1 MKGQALRHCSGQAV
15 IELAIFGAIIIFV
28 LGAIIRSA
36 VSSGQGQDA
45 SLKAMRNA
53 LVQSSKSTPGDT
65 SRISPS
71 MLYLEDRLS
80 PDFGKY
86 GSTERA
92 PFTAQGSGSMTN
104 LLMYPMDMSE
114 LQDPRH
120 VPVMDMFIN
129 GKHFTFSMA
138 RLVYKRFLGSSG
150 GPVHSAKAGLV
161 ETTTY
166 VAPVSFSCPEED
178 PGCEGPAPPVPIV
191 HDPPQRGGWDSSC
204 KSGRGCPIFYQTV
217 VNMED
222 GNEISEDASDEIRQ
236 EALEKRF
243 CVSSGQCPGLLTGPE
258 RFDLNHDDNL
268 SNDPPSSLYA
278 NMTWQWRGVQAMDDN
293 EDDGK
298 PLHIDADHGSY
309 PSFDVDGDGQEE
321 TIYQVDYNDDGIA
334 TGAVVFDSQEGDLD
348 MTSPDAA
355 VGKVGLLND
364 MAIYTKPAFGSAK
377 GNHLLINQGK
387 AYDLDGKFI
396 RSVNRKDQ
404 VDLVER
410 KIQLSNDTGRMCGG
424 IGVPSEVPAV
434 EVCGGCFSVNN
445 IARTCFDSASKILYV
460 RSRML
465 DQQGHFWKTDASG
478 QLRLGGAP

>member
-1 MKGQALRHCSGQAV
+1 MKGQALRHCSGQAAT
-15 IELAIFGAIIIFV
+15 ELAIFGAIIIFV
-28 LGAIIRSA
+28 LGAIIRTA

-53 LVQSSKSTPGDT
+53 LVESSKSSPADT
-65 SRISPS
+65 SHTSPS

-104 LLMYPMDMSE
+104 MLMYPLDMSE
-114 LQDPRH
+114 LQDPKH
-120 VPVMDMFIN
+120 VPVVDMFIN
-129 GKHFTFSMA
+129 GKHFTFSLA

-150 GPVHSAKAGLV
+150 GPVHSAKAGNV
-161 ETTTY
+161 ETDT
-166 VAPVSFSCPEED
+166 VSPEGVPGAPIH
-178 PGCEGPAPPVPIV
+178 PA
-191 HDPPQRGGWDSSC
+191 QRGGWDSSC
-204 KSGRGCPIFYQTV
+204 KNGHGCPIFYQTI

-222 GNEISEDASDEIRQ
+222 GTAISSDASDAARQ

-258 RFDLNHDDNL
+258 RFDLNHNDILGPPD
-268 SNDPPSSLYA
+268 DPPSSLYA
-278 NMTWQWRGVQAMDDN
+278 NMVWQWRGVRAIDDN
-293 EDDGK
+293 EDNDK
-298 PLHIDADHGSY
+298 PLHIDAGHGSY

-321 TIYQVDYNDDGIA
+321 TIYQVDYNNGVA

-355 VGKVGLLND
+355 AGKVGLLND

-377 GNHLLINQGK
+377 GNYLLMQQGK
-387 AYDLDGKFI
+387 VWGLDGKFI

-410 KIQLSNDTGRMCGG
+410 KIKLSNDTGRMCGG
-424 IGVPSEVPAV
+424 IGVAAEVPDV
-434 EVCGGCFSVNN
+434 EVCDSGSDPAARTGCYSVNN
-445 IARTCFDSASKILYV
+445 FARTCFDRTSKILYV
-460 RSRML
+460 RSRIL

-478 QLRLGGAP
+478 QLHLGQ

>member
-1 MKGQALRHCSGQAV
+1 
-15 IELAIFGAIIIFV
+15 
-28 LGAIIRSA
+28 AIIRTA
-36 VSSGQGQDA
+36 VSSGQGQEA

-53 LVQSSKSTPGDT
+53 LVESSKSTPGDPSRGVPGNT

-104 LLMYPMDMSE
+104 LLMYPLDVDE
-114 LQDPRH
+114 LEDSYNRPTNRH
-120 VPVMDMFIN
+120 IPVMDMFIN
-129 GKHFTFSMA
+129 GKHFTFTLA
-138 RLVYKRFLGSSG
+138 RLVNK
-150 GPVHSAKAGLV
+150 
-161 ETTTY
+161 
-166 VAPVSFSCPEED
+166 SFSPSCGGTPR
-178 PGCEGPAPPVPIV
+178 CVGPS
-191 HDPPQRGGWDSSC
+191 GGWDFSC
-204 KSGRGCPIFYQTV
+204 KDGRGCPIFYETI

-222 GNEISEDASDEIRQ
+222 GNAISSDASSEARQ

-258 RFDLNHDDNL
+258 RFDLNHDGNF

-278 NMTWQWRGVQAMDDN
+278 KMTWQWRGVQAMDDN

-321 TIYQVDYNDDGIA
+321 TIYEVNYNGDGIA

-348 MTSPDAA
+348 MTSPDVAA
-355 VGKVGLLND
+355 GKVGLLND
-364 MAIYTKPAFGSAK
+364 MAIYTKPAFGSPK
-377 GNHLLINQGK
+377 GNYLLMQQGRVWG
-387 AYDLDGKFI
+387 LDGGLI

-404 VDLVER
+404 ADLVER
-410 KIQLSNDTGRMCGG
+410 RVQLSNDTGRMCDGS
-424 IGVPSEVPAV
+424 VPDV
-434 EVCGGCFSVNN
+434 EVCGGCLSVNN
-445 IARTCFDSASKILYV
+445 IARTCFDGASKILYV
-460 RSRML
+460 RSRLL
-465 DQQGHFWKTDASG
+465 DKQGHFWKTDASG
-478 QLRLGGAP
+478 QLRLGP

>member
-1 MKGQALRHCSGQAV
+1 MKGQAAT
-15 IELAIFGAIIIFV
+15 ELAIFGAIIIFV

-53 LVQSSKSTPGDT
+53 LVESSKSTPGDT

-71 MLYLEDRLS
+71 MFYLEDRLS

-104 LLMYPMDMSE
+104 LLMYPLDVDE
-114 LQDPRH
+114 LTDAFNRPINKH
-120 VPVMDMFIN
+120 IPVMDMFIN
-129 GKHFTFSMA
+129 GKHFTFSLA
-138 RLVYKRFLGSSG
+138 RLVNK
-150 GPVHSAKAGLV
+150 
-161 ETTTY
+161 
-166 VAPVSFSCPEED
+166 SFSSSCGGAPR
-178 PGCEGPAPPVPIV
+178 CVGPS
-191 HDPPQRGGWDSSC
+191 GGWDFSC
-204 KSGRGCPIFYQTV
+204 KGGHGCPIFYQTI

-222 GNEISEDASDEIRQ
+222 GTSVSSGASSEARQ

-243 CVSSGQCPGLLTGPE
+243 CVSSGQCPGLLTGQE
-258 RFDLNHDDNL
+258 RFDLNHDGNF

-298 PLHIDADHGSY
+298 PLHIDADHGVY

-321 TIYQVDYNDDGIA
+321 TIYEVNYNNGVA

-364 MAIYTKPAFGSAK
+364 MAIYTKPAFGSPK
-377 GNHLLINQGK
+377 GNYLLMQQGK
-387 AYDLDGKFI
+387 VWGLDGGFI

-404 VDLVER
+404 ADLVER

-424 IGVPSEVPAV
+424 IGVPSEVPDV
-434 EVCGGCFSVNN
+434 EVCGNCFSVNN
-445 IARTCFDSASKILYV
+445 IARTCFDRTSKILYV
-460 RSRML
+460 RSRIL

-478 QLRLGGAP
+478 QLRLGR